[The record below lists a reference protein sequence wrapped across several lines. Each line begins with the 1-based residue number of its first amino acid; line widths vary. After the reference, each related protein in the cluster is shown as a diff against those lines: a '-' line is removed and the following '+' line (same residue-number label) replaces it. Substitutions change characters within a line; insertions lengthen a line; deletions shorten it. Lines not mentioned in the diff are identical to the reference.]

1 MEESIISLI
10 PDTMKNLDKVVEASE
25 EQFLLL
31 GQRLQSI
38 YEKAGGL
45 TDQTIASA
53 EAVQKK
59 EGNRLDQI
67 SDLAEKDIA
76 RLEVIQKTI
85 QKNTRIF
92 PRAIEHLGH
101 LAVFLGDID
110 RAARQVST
118 IALEFM
124 VETARIGNLDKNFT
138 VLANE
143 IKELSRKTFGISDQ
157 IRLESREVK
166 ETFEGSQT
174 LVNREIEHLAGLAQK
189 AETSVEE
196 AMNKIRE
203 LAALSVTSLESA
215 TGISKDINDQIGQI
229 IVSLQMQDNIS
240 QRISH
245 INQGFSDI
253 QILVLSDRPIGSFPY
268 TPEQRTRLAFTIYR
282 LQVSQLNLVITDLN
296 QACQNN
302 FEGFDRIAGQIK
314 GLRLM
319 FEDTGTRENYARIFK
334 GLSAGMAQLAAI
346 REQGLSILARFKKIA
361 DKSVSAGEN
370 LSRQVSLVRDISE
383 DAHIKA
389 LNAIIAA
396 YKLRRDGSV
405 YNVLAMELKDRVTH
419 ISGLAENTEQAI
431 ARIADATGKISTEPS
446 GGSTEESFD
455 KDRPKDLLASL
466 YQSLAGQMDAVVSG
480 CALLTAS
487 IKETIL
493 ELDAMGLLSKSLEDI
508 QAELD
513 PLEDYFS
520 CLGEPADEFLFN
532 DPYFYE
538 RYTMDSERFVHRE
551 VLEQDGPD
559 ALDPDALDPDA
570 LEQTGSGDGLGDNI
584 EFF

>member
-38 YEKAGGL
+38 YEKAGGV

-53 EAVQKK
+53 EALQKK
-59 EGNRLDQI
+59 EGSRLDQI

-92 PRAIEHLGH
+92 PRVLAQLGH
-101 LAVFLGDID
+101 LSLFLGDID

-157 IRLESREVK
+157 IKLESREVK

-174 LVNREIEHLAGLAQK
+174 LVTREIEHLTGLAQK

-196 AMNKIRE
+196 AMNRIRE

-215 TGISKDINDQIGQI
+215 TGISKNINDQIGQI

-253 QILVLSDRPIGSFPY
+253 QTLVLSDRPIGSSPY

-302 FEGFDRIAGQIK
+302 FEAFDRIAGQIK
-314 GLRLM
+314 GLRQM
-319 FEDTGTRENYARIFK
+319 FENTGTRENYTRIFD

-361 DKSVSAGEN
+361 DKSVSAGED

-396 YKLRRDGSV
+396 HKLRRDGSV

-419 ISGLAENTEQAI
+419 ISGLAENTEQTI
-431 ARIADATGKISTEPS
+431 ARIADATGEISTEPS

-487 IKETIL
+487 IKETVL
-493 ELDAMGLLSKSLEDI
+493 GLDAISLLSKSLEDV
-508 QAELD
+508 QAELG

-538 RYTMDSERFVHRE
+538 RYTMASERLVHRG
-551 VLEQDGPD
+551 VLEQEGPD
-559 ALDPDALDPDA
+559 VLDPDA
-570 LEQTGSGDGLGDNI
+570 LEQAGSGDGLGDNI

>member
-1 MEESIISLI
+1 MEESIVSLI
-10 PDTMKNLDKVVEASE
+10 PRTMNTLDKVVDASE

-31 GQRLQSI
+31 VQRLQSI

-53 EAVQKK
+53 KAVQKK

-67 SDLAEKDIA
+67 SNLAEKDIA
-76 RLEVIQKTI
+76 RLNFI
-85 QKNTRIF
+85 QKNIQDNIRIF
-92 PRAIEHLGH
+92 PRALRHLGH
-101 LAVFLGDID
+101 LALFLEDID
-110 RAARQVST
+110 RAARMVST

-124 VETARIGNLDKNFT
+124 AETARIGNPDMNFT

-143 IKELSRKTFGISDQ
+143 IKALSSKTFEISDQ

-166 ETFEGSQT
+166 KTFEGSQT
-174 LVNREIEHLAGLAQK
+174 VVTRESEHLAGLAQK

-196 AMNKIRE
+196 AMDKIRE

-215 TGISKDINDQIGQI
+215 TGISKNINDQIGQI

-240 QRISH
+240 QRVSH

-253 QILVLSDRPIGSFPY
+253 RTLVLSDRAIGSSPY

-282 LQVSQLNLVITDLN
+282 LQMSQLNLVITDLN

-302 FEGFDRIAGQIK
+302 FEAFERIAGQIE
-314 GLRLM
+314 GLRQM
-319 FEDTGTRENYARIFK
+319 FEDTGTRENYTRIFK

-346 REQGLSILARFKKIA
+346 RKQSLAILARFKKIA
-361 DKSVSAGEN
+361 DKSVCAGEN
-370 LSRQVSLVRDISE
+370 LSQQVSLVRDVSE

-396 YKLRRDGSV
+396 HKLRRDGSV
-405 YNVLAMELKDRVTH
+405 YHVLAMELKDRVTH

-431 ARIADATGKISTEPS
+431 AKIADATGRISTEPS
-446 GGSTEESFD
+446 GGSTKESFD
-455 KDRPKDLLASL
+455 KDRSQDLLASL
-466 YQSLAGQMDAVVSG
+466 YQNLAGQMDAVVSG

-487 IKETIL
+487 VKEAVL
-493 ELDAMGLLSKSLEDI
+493 GLDAIGLLSRFLEDI
-508 QAELD
+508 QAELG
-513 PLEDYFS
+513 PLEEYFS
-520 CLGEPADEFLFN
+520 CLGEPADELLFN

-538 RYTMDSERFVHRE
+538 RYTMASERLVHRE
-551 VLEQDGPD
+551 VLGQDGPC
-559 ALDPDALDPDA
+559 ALDTEA

>member
-1 MEESIISLI
+1 MEKSIISLI
-10 PDTMKNLDKVVEASE
+10 PDTMKNLDSVVEASE

-53 EAVQKK
+53 KAVQKK

-76 RLEVIQKTI
+76 RLKFIQKTI
-85 QKNTRIF
+85 QKNIQIF
-92 PRAIEHLGH
+92 PQALEHLGN
-101 LAVFLGDID
+101 LAILLEDID
-110 RAARQVST
+110 RSARIVST

-124 VETARIGNLDKNFT
+124 TETARIGNLDKNFT
-138 VLANE
+138 VLASE
-143 IKELSRKTFGISDQ
+143 IKELARKTFEISDQ

-174 LVNREIEHLAGLAQK
+174 LVTREIGHLAGLAQK
-189 AETSVEE
+189 AETSVEK

-203 LAALSVTSLESA
+203 LAAISVTSLESA
-215 TGISKDINDQIGQI
+215 TGISKNINDQIGQI
-229 IVSLQMQDNIS
+229 IVSMQMQDNIS

-253 QILVLSDRPIGSFPY
+253 QTLVLSDRAIGSSPY
-268 TPEQRTRLAFTIYR
+268 TPEQRTQLAFTIYR

-302 FEGFDRIAGQIK
+302 FEAFDRIAGQVE
-314 GLRLM
+314 GLRQM
-319 FEDTGTRENYARIFK
+319 FEDTGIRENYARIFK

-346 REQGLSILARFKKIA
+346 REQGLSILAGFKKIA
-361 DKSVSAGEN
+361 DKSVNAGED

-396 YKLRRDGSV
+396 HKLRRGGSV
-405 YNVLAMELKDRVTH
+405 YNVLAMELKERVTH

-431 ARIADATGKISTEPS
+431 ARVADATGKISTDPQ
-446 GGSTEESFD
+446 GGSKKESFD
-455 KDRPKDLLASL
+455 KDHPKDLLASL
-466 YQSLAGQMDAVVSG
+466 YQSLTGQMDAVVSG
-480 CALLTAS
+480 CALLTES
-487 IKETIL
+487 IKETVL
-493 ELDAMGLLSKSLEDI
+493 GLDAFGLLSKSLEDTL
-508 QAELD
+508 AELG

-520 CLGEPADEFLFN
+520 CLGDPADELLFN

-538 RYTMDSERFVHRE
+538 RYTMDSERLVHRE
-551 VLEQDGPD
+551 ILEQDGPEP
-559 ALDPDALDPDA
+559 LDPKAS
-570 LEQTGSGDGLGDNI
+570 EQTGSGDGMGDNI

>member
-59 EGNRLDQI
+59 EGSRLDQI

-76 RLEVIQKTI
+76 RLKFIQKTI
-85 QKNTRIF
+85 QENTQVF
-92 PRAIEHLGH
+92 PRALAHLGN
-101 LAVFLGDID
+101 LAIFLADID
-110 RAARQVST
+110 RAARIVST

-124 VETARIGNLDKNFT
+124 AETARIGNLDKNFT

-157 IRLESREVK
+157 IKLESREVK

-174 LVNREIEHLAGLAQK
+174 LVIREIEHLAGLAQK

-215 TGISKDINDQIGQI
+215 TGISKTINDQIGQI

-253 QILVLSDRPIGSFPY
+253 QTLVLSDRPIGSSPY
-268 TPEQRTRLAFTIYR
+268 TPEQRTRMAFTIYR

-302 FEGFDRIAGQIK
+302 FEAFDRIAGQIG
-314 GLRLM
+314 GLRQM
-319 FEDTGTRENYARIFK
+319 FENTGTRENYARIFD

-346 REQGLSILARFKKIA
+346 REQGLSILAQFKIIA

-396 YKLRRDGSV
+396 HKLRRDGSV
-405 YNVLAMELKDRVTH
+405 YNVLAMELKDRVTQ
-419 ISGLAENTEQAI
+419 ISGLAENTEQTI
-431 ARIADATGKISTEPS
+431 ARIADAAGEISTEPS
-446 GGSTEESFD
+446 GGSTKASFD
-455 KDRPKDLLASL
+455 KHRPQDLLAFL

-480 CALLTAS
+480 CALLTGS
-487 IKETIL
+487 IKETVLGL
-493 ELDAMGLLSKSLEDI
+493 EAMGLLSKSLEDAR
-508 QAELD
+508 AELG
-513 PLEDYFS
+513 PLEEYFS
-520 CLGEPADEFLFN
+520 SLGEPADEFLFN

-538 RYTMDSERFVHRE
+538 RYTMASERLVHRD
-551 VLEQDGPD
+551 VLEQDGSD
-559 ALDPDALDPDA
+559 SLDTDA
-570 LEQTGSGDGLGDNI
+570 LEQSGSGDGLGDNI